1 MYKTKKMSEVRVP
14 VTLYAEM
21 TPNPLTMKFVA
32 NKYLLIDNATVEF
45 NNMGEAKGYSPLAE
59 ALFQFPFV
67 DGVFISGNF
76 ITITKTDNV
85 DWDFIVMEVRD
96 FIREWIAESKEILIM
111 MPTVET
117 KSEEEQAVRKA
128 FSPSEYDETILD
140 LLAQYVQ
147 PAVENDGGAIEYV
160 GFDDGVVT
168 VELKGACS
176 GCPSSTATLK
186 GGIEQLLKANIEAV
200 TEVVALSV

>member
-1 MYKTKKMSEVRVP
+1 MMEETRVP

-45 NNMGEAKGYSPLAE
+45 TSMAQAKGYSPLAE

-85 DWDFIVMEVRD
+85 DWDFIMMELRD
-96 FIREWIAESKEILIM
+96 FLREWIATGKDILVM
-111 MPTVET
+111 MPTIET
-117 KSEEEQAVRKA
+117 KSEEEQAVRKS
-128 FSPSEYDETILD
+128 FEPSDYDETILD
-140 LLAQYVQ
+140 LLDQYVR

-160 GFDDGVVT
+160 GFEKGIVT
-168 VELKGACS
+168 VELKGSCS

-200 TEVVALSV
+200 SEVVALSV

>member
-1 MYKTKKMSEVRVP
+1 MAEAKVP

-45 NNMGEAKGYSPLAE
+45 TAAAEAKGHSPLAE

-67 DGVFISGNF
+67 DGVFIAGNF
-76 ITITKTDNV
+76 ITVTKTDNV
-85 DWDFIVMEVRD
+85 DWDFIMMELRD
-96 FIREWIAESKEILIM
+96 FIREWIADGKDILVM
-111 MPTVET
+111 MPTIAS
-117 KSEEEQAVRKA
+117 KSEEEQAVRKS
-128 FSPSEYDETILD
+128 FEPSDYDETILD
-140 LLAQYVQ
+140 LLDQYVR

-160 GFDDGVVT
+160 GYDQGVVT
-168 VELKGACS
+168 VELKGSCS

-186 GGIEQLLKANIEAV
+186 GGIEQLLKANIESV

>member
-1 MYKTKKMSEVRVP
+1 MSEARVP

-45 NNMGEAKGYSPLAE
+45 NSLAEAKGHSPLAE
-59 ALFQFPFV
+59 AMFQFPFV
-67 DGVFISGNF
+67 DSVFISGNF
-76 ITITKTDNV
+76 ITVTKTDNV
-85 DWDFIVMEVRD
+85 DWDFIMMEVRD
-96 FIREWIAESKEILIM
+96 FIREWIAEGKEVLIL
-111 MPTVET
+111 MPTIEA

-160 GFDDGVVT
+160 GFDEGVVT

>member
-1 MYKTKKMSEVRVP
+1 MAETRVP

-45 NNMGEAKGYSPLAE
+45 SSMQEAKGYSPLAE
-59 ALFQFPFV
+59 ELFQFPFV

-76 ITITKTDNV
+76 VTITKTDHV
-85 DWDFIVMEVRD
+85 DWDFIVMELRD
-96 FIREWIAESKEILIM
+96 FIREWIAEGKDILVM
-111 MPTVET
+111 MPTVEI
-117 KSEEEQAVRKA
+117 KSEEEQAVRKS
-128 FSPSEYDETILD
+128 FEPSEYDETILG
-140 LLAQYVQ
+140 LLDQYVR

-160 GFDDGVVT
+160 GYDNGVVT
-168 VELKGACS
+168 VELKGSCS

-186 GGIEQLLKANIEAV
+186 GGIEQLLKSNIDSV

>member
-1 MYKTKKMSEVRVP
+1 MEQARVP

-45 NNMGEAKGYSPLAE
+45 TSLAEAKGYSPLAE

-76 ITITKTDNV
+76 ITVTKTDNV
-85 DWDFIVMEVRD
+85 DWDFIMMELRD
-96 FIREWIAESKEILIM
+96 FIREWIAEGKDILVM
-111 MPTVET
+111 MPTIAT
-117 KSEEEQAVRKA
+117 KSEEEQAVRKS
-128 FSPSEYDETILD
+128 FEPSDYDETILD
-140 LLAQYVQ
+140 LLDQYVR

-160 GFDDGVVT
+160 GYEEGVVT
-168 VELKGACS
+168 VELKGSCS

-186 GGIEQLLKANIEAV
+186 GGIEQLLKANIETV
-200 TEVVALSV
+200 KEVVALSV

>member
-1 MYKTKKMSEVRVP
+1 MAEAKIP

-45 NNMGEAKGYSPLAE
+45 TAAAEAKGHSPLAE

-67 DGVFISGNF
+67 DGVFIAGNF
-76 ITITKTDNV
+76 ITVTKTDNV
-85 DWDFIVMEVRD
+85 DWDFIMMELRD
-96 FIREWIAESKEILIM
+96 FIREWIADGKDILVM
-111 MPTVET
+111 MPTIAS
-117 KSEEEQAVRKA
+117 KSEEEQAVRKS
-128 FSPSEYDETILD
+128 FEPSDYDETILD
-140 LLAQYVQ
+140 LLDQYVR

-160 GFDDGVVT
+160 GYDQGVVT
-168 VELKGACS
+168 VELKGSCS

-186 GGIEQLLKANIEAV
+186 GGIEQLLKANIESV

>member
-1 MYKTKKMSEVRVP
+1 MTEARVP

-45 NNMGEAKGYSPLAE
+45 TSLAEAKGYSPLAE

-96 FIREWIAESKEILIM
+96 FIREWIAENKEILIM
-111 MPTVET
+111 MPTVAI

-128 FSPSEYDETILD
+128 FSPSDYDETILD
-140 LLAQYVQ
+140 LLEQYVR

-160 GFDDGVVT
+160 GFEEGIVT
-168 VELKGACS
+168 VELKGSCS

-186 GGIEQLLKANIEAV
+186 GGIEQLLKANIEQV